1 MNLIEFVNQLPL
13 VKEWQAN
20 LDKRAKR
27 QLVIGL
33 SGSAKALVMA
43 AAQQVSKKQT
53 VIVVPNLYY
62 SNQLAD
68 ELRNIVED
76 VHLFPV
82 DEVLSAEMAFASPEA
97 RAERVSTLQALSQG
111 KNGIYVV
118 PVAAL
123 RKYLPT
129 VETWQANQ
137 LHWKIG
143 SEVDLENL
151 AQRLVLMGYERQTM
165 VGKPGEFSMRG
176 SIVDIYPLT
185 TEYPVRVELFD
196 VEVDSLRY
204 FEPETQRSVEN
215 LKDVW
220 ITPTTDLVFSA
231 QDLTQG
237 AQNVNQLLQNR
248 LAVTKEK
255 EDYNFL
261 NDYFGQLIS
270 SWEDGIPTEQAKY
283 YTDLLY
289 EEKVSLLDHFA
300 KDALLFVDD
309 YPRMMETHRE
319 MEREEAEWHTQKIE
333 ELRVF
338 SEQTFGMNAHEL
350 IKNLNL

>member
-185 TEYPVRVELFD
+185 TEYPVRVEL
-196 VEVDSLRY
+196 L
-204 FEPETQRSVEN
+204 
-215 LKDVW
+215 
-220 ITPTTDLVFSA
+220 
-231 QDLTQG
+231 
-237 AQNVNQLLQNR
+237 
-248 LAVTKEK
+248 
-255 EDYNFL
+255 
-261 NDYFGQLIS
+261 
-270 SWEDGIPTEQAKY
+270 
-283 YTDLLY
+283 
-289 EEKVSLLDHFA
+289 
-300 KDALLFVDD
+300 
-309 YPRMMETHRE
+309 M
-319 MEREEAEWHTQKIE
+319 
-333 ELRVF
+333 
-338 SEQTFGMNAHEL
+338 
-350 IKNLNL
+350 

>member
-1 MNLIEFVNQLPL
+1 MNLIEIINQLPL
-13 VKEWQAN
+13 VKEWQSN
-20 LDKRAKR
+20 LEKKAKR
-27 QLVIGL
+27 QLLIGL

-43 AAQQVSKKQT
+43 ATHQAEEKQT
-53 VIVVPNLYY
+53 VVVVPNLYY

-68 ELRNIVED
+68 ELRQIVED

-111 KNGIYVV
+111 ENGIYVV
-118 PVAAL
+118 PAAAL
-123 RKYLPT
+123 RKYLPSI
-129 VETWQANQ
+129 ETWRENQ
-137 LHWKIG
+137 LHWEIG

-176 SIVDIYPLT
+176 SIIDIYPLT

-196 VEVDSLRY
+196 VEIDSLRY

-215 LKDVW
+215 LNEVW

-231 QDLTQG
+231 HDLAQG
-237 AQNVNQLLQNR
+237 ALKVNQLLQNR
-248 LAVTKEK
+248 LAVTKDK

-261 NDYFGQLIS
+261 NDY
-270 SWEDGIPTEQAKY
+270 
-283 YTDLLY
+283 
-289 EEKVSLLDHFA
+289 LD
-300 KDALLFVDD
+300 
-309 YPRMMETHRE
+309 
-319 MEREEAEWHTQKIE
+319 
-333 ELRVF
+333 
-338 SEQTFGMNAHEL
+338 N
-350 IKNLNL
+350 